1 MGTRGLFSPERAIS
15 SKNQVAHMAP
25 FLIFILASVLN
36 AATSASLGPSPS
48 PASPASPVPTKA
60 TPMPPPTPTTGLID
74 QVEGD
79 YVQSS
84 PPASND
90 WHHVSISK
98 KEENVFTWKNKAG
111 VEWDLV
117 FSGEERDGGV
127 IFKVGDNCLY
137 KKDGY
142 TEALLSAR
150 GDSIE
155 IKGPD

>member
-1 MGTRGLFSPERAIS
+1 MGRVRAIS

-36 AATSASLGPSPS
+36 AATSASLGNNTGPSTSPS

-74 QVEGD
+74 QVEGN

-90 WHHVSISK
+90 WHYVSISK
-98 KEENVFTWKNKAG
+98 KEDVFPWKTKAG

-117 FSGEERDGGV
+117 F
-127 IFKVGDNCLY
+127 
-137 KKDGY
+137 
-142 TEALLSAR
+142 
-150 GDSIE
+150 
-155 IKGPD
+155 